1 MKKTVLFL
9 LIIAVTAVNGAKIK
23 PLRSRRSSSNKPLI
37 RPKQSKSVKAKNL
50 GDTEN
55 VDNVEKIEKIE
66 NIESAK
72 TINNIKIDN
81 KFLNERLKEIKAP
94 KVKEVQKKRDNR
106 KTYVGEYMKSTN
118 MFTYKKDNLVFKD
131 KTLVYQLQDDSGTLD
146 LIYNSIGNSHGVTED
161 DLVTLVVSGKIVNG
175 VLVVDRILN
184 YRIPEGRLSGEVL
197 EIED

>member
-9 LIIAVTAVNGAKIK
+9 LIIAVTVVNGAKIK
-23 PLRSRRSSSNKPLI
+23 PLKSRRSSNKTLI
-37 RPKQSKSVKAKNL
+37 RPKQDKTVKNKKL
-50 GDTEN
+50 EDTGDIEDIEN
-55 VDNVEKIEKIE
+55 VKNIE

-72 TINNIKIDN
+72 TINDIKIDN

-94 KVKEVQKKRDNR
+94 KVKKVKKKIDNK
-106 KTYVGEYMKSTN
+106 KTYVGEYIKSTN

-184 YRIPEGRLSGEVL
+184 YRIPEEKLSGEVL

>member
-1 MKKTVLFL
+1 MKKAVLFL
-9 LIIAVTAVNGAKIK
+9 LIIAVTVVNGAKIK

-37 RPKQSKSVKAKNL
+37 RPKEAPVRTRNS
-50 GDTEN
+50 GDTEDVEN
-55 VDNVEKIEKIE
+55 VQKIE

-72 TINNIKIDN
+72 TINNMKIDN

-94 KVKEVQKKRDNR
+94 KIKEVEKKRDNK

-131 KTLVYQLQDDSGTLD
+131 KRLVYQLQDESGTLD
-146 LIYNSIGNSHGVTED
+146 LIYNSIENSHGVTED

-184 YRIPEGRLSGEVL
+184 YRIPEGRLTGEVL

>member
-1 MKKTVLFL
+1 MRKAVLFL
-9 LIIAVTAVNGAKIK
+9 LIIAVTVVNGAKIK

-37 RPKQSKSVKAKNL
+37 RPKEAPVRTRNS
-50 GDTEN
+50 GDTEDTEN
-55 VDNVEKIEKIE
+55 VDNIE

-72 TINNIKIDN
+72 TINNMKINN

-94 KVKEVQKKRDNR
+94 KVKEVEKKRDNS

-118 MFTYKKDNLVFKD
+118 MFVYKKDNLVFKD
-131 KTLVYQLQDDSGTLD
+131 KRLVYQLQDESGTLE

-161 DLVTLVVSGKIVNG
+161 DLVTLVVSGKVVNG

-184 YRIPEGRLSGEVL
+184 YRIPEGRLSREVL

>member
-1 MKKTVLFL
+1 MKKAVLFL
-9 LIIAVTAVNGAKIK
+9 LIIAVTVVNGAKIK

-37 RPKQSKSVKAKNL
+37 RPKEAPVRTRNS
-50 GDTEN
+50 GDTEDTEN
-55 VDNVEKIEKIE
+55 VDNIE

-72 TINNIKIDN
+72 TINNMKINN

-94 KVKEVQKKRDNR
+94 KVKEVEKKRDNS

-118 MFTYKKDNLVFKD
+118 MFVYKKDNLVFKD
-131 KTLVYQLQDDSGTLD
+131 KRLVYQLQDESGTLE

-161 DLVTLVVSGKIVNG
+161 DLVTLVVSGKVING

-184 YRIPEGRLSGEVL
+184 YRIPEGRLSREVL

>member
-1 MKKTVLFL
+1 MKKILLFL
-9 LIIAVTAVNGAKIK
+9 LIIAVTVVNGAKIK
-23 PLRSRRSSSNKPLI
+23 PLKSRRSSNKTLI
-37 RPKQSKSVKAKNL
+37 RPKQDKTVKNKKL
-50 GDTEN
+50 EDTGDTEDIEN
-55 VDNVEKIEKIE
+55 VKNIE

-72 TINNIKIDN
+72 TINDIKIDN

-94 KVKEVQKKRDNR
+94 KVKKVKKKIDNK
-106 KTYVGEYMKSTN
+106 KTYVGEYIKSTN

-184 YRIPEGRLSGEVL
+184 YRIPEEKLSGEVL

>member
-1 MKKTVLFL
+1 MKKAVLFL
-9 LIIAVTAVNGAKIK
+9 LIIAVTVVNGAKIK

-37 RPKQSKSVKAKNL
+37 RPKEAPVRTRNS
-50 GDTEN
+50 GDTEDTEN
-55 VDNVEKIEKIE
+55 VDNIE

-72 TINNIKIDN
+72 TINNMKINN

-94 KVKEVQKKRDNR
+94 KVKEVEKKRDNS

-118 MFTYKKDNLVFKD
+118 MFVYKKDNLVFKD
-131 KTLVYQLQDDSGTLD
+131 KRLVYQLQDESGTLE

-161 DLVTLVVSGKIVNG
+161 DLVTLVVSGKVVNG

-184 YRIPEGRLSGEVL
+184 YRIPEGRLSREVL

>member
-1 MKKTVLFL
+1 MKKAVLFL
-9 LIIAVTAVNGAKIK
+9 LIIAVTVVNGAKIK

-37 RPKQSKSVKAKNL
+37 RPKEAPVRNRNS
-50 GDTEN
+50 GDTEDTEN
-55 VDNVEKIEKIE
+55 VDNIE

-72 TINNIKIDN
+72 TINNMKINN
-81 KFLNERLKEIKAP
+81 KFLNERLKEIKTP
-94 KVKEVQKKRDNR
+94 KVKEVEKKRDNS

-118 MFTYKKDNLVFKD
+118 MFVYKKDNLVFKD
-131 KTLVYQLQDDSGTLD
+131 KRLVYQLQDESGTLE

-161 DLVTLVVSGKIVNG
+161 DLVTLVVSGKVVNG

-184 YRIPEGRLSGEVL
+184 YRIPEGRLSREVL

>member
-1 MKKTVLFL
+1 MKKAVLFL
-9 LIIAVTAVNGAKIK
+9 LIIAVTVVNGAKIK
-23 PLRSRRSSSNKPLI
+23 PLRSRRSSGNKPLI
-37 RPKQSKSVKAKNL
+37 RPKEAPVRTRNS
-50 GDTEN
+50 GDTEDTEN
-55 VDNVEKIEKIE
+55 VENIE

-72 TINNIKIDN
+72 TINN

-94 KVKEVQKKRDNR
+94 KVKEVEKKRDNS

-118 MFTYKKDNLVFKD
+118 MFVYKKDNLVFKD
-131 KTLVYQLQDDSGTLD
+131 KRLVYQLQDESGTLE

-161 DLVTLVVSGKIVNG
+161 DLVTLVVSGKVVNG

-184 YRIPEGRLSGEVL
+184 YRIPEGRLSREVL

>member
-1 MKKTVLFL
+1 MKKAVLFS
-9 LIIAVTAVNGAKIK
+9 LIIAVTVVNGAKIK

-37 RPKQSKSVKAKNL
+37 RPKEAPVRTRNS
-50 GDTEN
+50 GDTEDTEN
-55 VDNVEKIEKIE
+55 VDNIE

-72 TINNIKIDN
+72 TINNMKINN

-94 KVKEVQKKRDNR
+94 KVKEVEKKRDNS

-118 MFTYKKDNLVFKD
+118 MFVYKKDNLVFKD
-131 KTLVYQLQDDSGTLD
+131 KRLVYQLQDESGTLE

-161 DLVTLVVSGKIVNG
+161 DLVTLVVSGKVVNG

-184 YRIPEGRLSGEVL
+184 YRIPEGRLSREVL

>member
-1 MKKTVLFL
+1 MKKAVLFL
-9 LIIAVTAVNGAKIK
+9 LIIAVTVVNGAKIK

-37 RPKQSKSVKAKNL
+37 RPKEAPVRTRNS
-50 GDTEN
+50 GDTEDTEN
-55 VDNVEKIEKIE
+55 VDNIE

-72 TINNIKIDN
+72 TINNMKINN

-94 KVKEVQKKRDNR
+94 KVKEVEKKRDNS

-118 MFTYKKDNLVFKD
+118 MFVYKKDNLVFKD
-131 KTLVYQLQDDSGTLD
+131 KRLVYQLQDESGTLE

-161 DLVTLVVSGKIVNG
+161 DLVTLVVSGKVVYG

-184 YRIPEGRLSGEVL
+184 YRIPEGRLSREVL

>member
-1 MKKTVLFL
+1 MKKAVLFL
-9 LIIAVTAVNGAKIK
+9 LIIAVTVVNGAKIK

-37 RPKQSKSVKAKNL
+37 RPKEAPVRTRNS
-50 GDTEN
+50 GDTEDVEN
-55 VDNVEKIEKIE
+55 VQKIE

-72 TINNIKIDN
+72 TINNMKIDN

-94 KVKEVQKKRDNR
+94 KIKEVEKKRDNS

-118 MFTYKKDNLVFKD
+118 MFVYKKDNLVFKD
-131 KTLVYQLQDDSGTLD
+131 KRLVYQLRDESGTLE

-184 YRIPEGRLSGEVL
+184 YRIPEGRLSREVL

>member
-1 MKKTVLFL
+1 MKKAVLFL
-9 LIIAVTAVNGAKIK
+9 LIIAVTVVNGAKIK

-37 RPKQSKSVKAKNL
+37 RPKEAPVRTRNS
-50 GDTEN
+50 GDTEDTEN
-55 VDNVEKIEKIE
+55 VENIE

-72 TINNIKIDN
+72 TINNMKINN

-94 KVKEVQKKRDNR
+94 KVKEVEKKRDNS

-118 MFTYKKDNLVFKD
+118 MFVYKKDNLVFKD
-131 KTLVYQLQDDSGTLD
+131 KRLVYQLQDESGTLE

-161 DLVTLVVSGKIVNG
+161 DLVTLVVSGKVVNG

-184 YRIPEGRLSGEVL
+184 YRIPEGRLSREVL

>member
-1 MKKTVLFL
+1 MKKAVLFS
-9 LIIAVTAVNGAKIK
+9 LIIAVTVVNGAKIK
-23 PLRSRRSSSNKPLI
+23 PLRSRRSSGNKPLI
-37 RPKQSKSVKAKNL
+37 RPKEAPVRTRNS
-50 GDTEN
+50 GDTEDTEN
-55 VDNVEKIEKIE
+55 VE

-72 TINNIKIDN
+72 TINNMKINN

-94 KVKEVQKKRDNR
+94 KVKEVEKKRDNS

-118 MFTYKKDNLVFKD
+118 MSVYKKDNLVFKD
-131 KTLVYQLQDDSGTLD
+131 KRLVYQLQDESGTLE

-161 DLVTLVVSGKIVNG
+161 DLVTLVVSGKVVNG

-184 YRIPEGRLSGEVL
+184 YRIPEGRLSREVL

>member
-1 MKKTVLFL
+1 MKKAVLFL
-9 LIIAVTAVNGAKIK
+9 LIIAVTVVNGAKIK
-23 PLRSRRSSSNKPLI
+23 PLRSRRSSGNKPLI
-37 RPKQSKSVKAKNL
+37 RPKEAPVRTRNS
-50 GDTEN
+50 GDTEDTEN
-55 VDNVEKIEKIE
+55 VDNIE

-72 TINNIKIDN
+72 TINNMKINN

-94 KVKEVQKKRDNR
+94 KVKEVEKKRDNS

-118 MFTYKKDNLVFKD
+118 MFVYKKDNLVFKD
-131 KTLVYQLQDDSGTLD
+131 KRWVYQLQDEAGTLE

-161 DLVTLVVSGKIVNG
+161 DLVTLVVSGKVVNG

-184 YRIPEGRLSGEVL
+184 YRIPEGRLSREVL

>member
-1 MKKTVLFL
+1 MKKAVLFL
-9 LIIAVTAVNGAKIK
+9 LIIAVTVVNGAKIK
-23 PLRSRRSSSNKPLI
+23 PLRSRRSSGNKPLI
-37 RPKQSKSVKAKNL
+37 RPKEAPVRARNS
-50 GDTEN
+50 GDTEDTEN
-55 VDNVEKIEKIE
+55 VENIE

-72 TINNIKIDN
+72 TINNMKINN

-94 KVKEVQKKRDNR
+94 KVKEVEKKRDNS

-118 MFTYKKDNLVFKD
+118 MFVYKKDNLVFKD
-131 KTLVYQLQDDSGTLD
+131 KRLVYQLQDESGTLE

-161 DLVTLVVSGKIVNG
+161 DLVTLVVSGKVVNG

-184 YRIPEGRLSGEVL
+184 YRIPEGRLSREVL

>member
-1 MKKTVLFL
+1 MRKAVLFL
-9 LIIAVTAVNGAKIK
+9 LIIAVTVVNGAKIK
-23 PLRSRRSSSNKPLI
+23 PLRSRRSSGNKPLI
-37 RPKQSKSVKAKNL
+37 RPKEAPVRTRNS
-50 GDTEN
+50 GDTEDTEN
-55 VDNVEKIEKIE
+55 VE

-72 TINNIKIDN
+72 TINNMKINN

-94 KVKEVQKKRDNR
+94 KVKEVEKKRDNS

-118 MFTYKKDNLVFKD
+118 MFVYKKDNLVFKD
-131 KTLVYQLQDDSGTLD
+131 KRLVYQLQDESGTLE

-184 YRIPEGRLSGEVL
+184 YRIPEEKLSGEVL

>member
-1 MKKTVLFL
+1 MKKAVLFL
-9 LIIAVTAVNGAKIK
+9 LIIAVTVVNGAKIK

-37 RPKQSKSVKAKNL
+37 RPKEAPVRNRNS
-50 GDTEN
+50 GDTEDTEN
-55 VDNVEKIEKIE
+55 VENIE

-72 TINNIKIDN
+72 TINNMKINN

-94 KVKEVQKKRDNR
+94 KVKEVEKKRDNS

-118 MFTYKKDNLVFKD
+118 MFVYKKDNLVFKD
-131 KTLVYQLQDDSGTLD
+131 KRLVYQLQDESGTLE

-161 DLVTLVVSGKIVNG
+161 DLVTLVVSGKVVNG

-184 YRIPEGRLSGEVL
+184 YRIPEGRLSREVL